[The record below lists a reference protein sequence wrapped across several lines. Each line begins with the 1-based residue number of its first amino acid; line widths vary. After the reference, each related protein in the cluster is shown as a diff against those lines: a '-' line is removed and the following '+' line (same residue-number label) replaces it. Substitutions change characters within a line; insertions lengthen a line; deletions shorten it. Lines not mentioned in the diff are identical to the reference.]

1 MRPQRMPL
9 LLSRMVRLGLLVAL
23 SGKGW
28 SM

>member
-1 MRPQRMPL
+1 MLPQRMPR

-28 SM
+28 LM